1 MFGPGFKIPEDPA
14 TGAAASALAGML
26 ATLAGTPGIY
36 RLCIEQGLEMGRPSL
51 IETEVRVGNRG
62 IEAVLVSGQARL
74 LSQGRFL
81 FD

>member
-26 ATLAGTPGIY
+26 AILAGTPGIY